1 MYSDSQLKTARAV
14 VLAAWIFGLLAYF
27 PPLAEMAIGG
37 LGRAL
42 FGILFSVHLIEFR
55 TRNFSPRSRRLV
67 SLAAKGLSW
76 LAKLPGFEARRGR
89 FQFLAARKGA

>member
-42 FGILFSVHLIEFR
+42 FGILFSVHLIEFLFFR
-55 TRNFSPRSRRLV
+55 KIYAAAGDSMFGHFLRHMVYGLIYKTEVEQRS
-67 SLAAKGLSW
+67 A
-76 LAKLPGFEARRGR
+76 
-89 FQFLAARKGA
+89 GA